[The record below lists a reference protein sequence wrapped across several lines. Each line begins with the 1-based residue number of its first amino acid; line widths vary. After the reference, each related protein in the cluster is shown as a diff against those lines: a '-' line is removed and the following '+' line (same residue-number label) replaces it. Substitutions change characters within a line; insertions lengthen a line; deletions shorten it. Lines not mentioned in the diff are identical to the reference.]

1 MEFTLSERTRGLH
14 AELAAFMDA
23 QVYPAEARYGR
34 EVAAAAAAGDPHRH
48 PPVLEELK
56 AEARRRG
63 LWNLFLPD
71 AEFGAGLTNLEYA
84 PLAELTGRSFLAPEA
99 VNCSAPDSGNMEIL
113 AQFGTEAQRRRWLHP
128 LLEGEIRSCFAMT
141 EPDVASSDA
150 TQIASTIERVG
161 DEYVLNG
168 RKWWSSGAMRD
179 RCAVAI
185 FLGRSDPDAQRHRQ
199 HSMVLVPMDAPGLRR
214 VRNLS
219 VFGYIDMEG
228 HAELEFSDVR
238 VPVANLLGE
247 QGGGFSIAQAR
258 LGPGRVHH
266 CMRAIGAAERAFDL
280 LCARAHERH
289 PFGRPLAEQGVIQQW
304 VADSRI
310 EIEQARLLTLKAAWL
325 MDTAGNKGAR
335 MEIAAIKVAVPAMAL
350 RVVDRA
356 IQSYGGAGV
365 SQDTPL
371 PAMYAWLRCLRIAD
385 GPDEVHRGALG
396 RAELRRY
403 APPTP

>member
-1 MEFTLSERTRGLH
+1 MEFSLSERTRLLQD
-14 AELAAFMDA
+14 ELESFMHTH
-23 QVYPAEARYGR
+23 VYPAEATYATHF
-34 EVAAAAAAGDPHRH
+34 AAAVAEGDPHRH
-48 PPVLEELK
+48 PSMVEDLK
-56 AEARRRG
+56 SEARRRG

-71 AEFGAGLTNLEYA
+71 AEYGAGLSTLDYA
-84 PLAELTGRSFLAPEA
+84 PLAEISGRSFLAPEA
-99 VNCSAPDSGNMEIL
+99 MNCAAPDSGNMEIL
-113 AQFGTEAQRRRWLHP
+113 AQFGTDAQRSEWLRP
-128 LLEGEIRSCFAMT
+128 LLDGEIRSCFAMT
-141 EPDVASSDA
+141 EPAVASSDA
-150 TQIASTIERVG
+150 TNIASTIERDG

-179 RCAVAI
+179 RCAIAI
-185 FLGRSDPDAQRHRQ
+185 FLGRSDPDAPRHRQ
-199 HSMVLVPMDAPGLRR
+199 HSMVLVPMDAPGLTR

-228 HAELEFSDVR
+228 HAELDFRNVR
-238 VPVANLLGE
+238 VPVSNLLGE
-247 QGGGFSIAQAR
+247 QGGGFAIAQAR

-280 LCARAHERH
+280 MCARAHERH
-289 PFGRPLAEQGVIQQW
+289 PFGRPLAEQGVVQQW

-310 EIEQARLLTLKAAWL
+310 ELEQARLLTLKAAWL
-325 MDTAGNKGAR
+325 MDRAGNKAAR
-335 MEIAAIKVAVPAMAL
+335 TEIAAIKVAVPEMAL

-356 IQSYGGAGV
+356 IQTFGGAGV

-385 GPDEVHRGALG
+385 GPDEVHRGSLG

-403 APPTP
+403 APVR